1 MLLTREHCRP
11 DQLWAQR
18 EDGNSWDTVKPL
30 ALHGLPLERCIIVE
44 DSERKLLQEER
55 ANALVL
61 PAWEGS
67 CEPNND
73 EIVNGVLP
81 MLSVLC
87 ALLNDTLGSVSED
100 VDVRNVLP
108 TLRMQLEEVC
118 FYHMFSELL
127 GFYAADGWAAV
138 KCHDSTVL

>member
-30 ALHGLPLERCIIVE
+30 ALHSLPLERCIIVE

-67 CEPNND
+67 SEPHDD
-73 EIVNGVLP
+73 EIVDGVLP
-81 MLSVLC
+81 MLRVLC
-87 ALLNDTLGSVSED
+87 ALLNDTLGSVSKD
-100 VDVRNVLP
+100 VDVRKVLP
-108 TLRMQLEEVC
+108 ILRMQLKEVC
-118 FYHMFSELL
+118 FNHMFSELL
-127 GFYAADGWAAV
+127 GLYAVDIWALV
-138 KCHDSTVL
+138 QCHDSTVS